1 MNMLVDLL
9 PQSVEID
16 TLKYPINTDFR
27 VSILFEEL
35 MQDKEIPMEE
45 KLDLAI
51 NLYYKHKP
59 HDKAQA
65 VDRLLWFYRCGKEF
79 KQKSSGSKA
88 DHKAIY
94 SYEHDD
100 EYIYSAFLEQ
110 YGVDLQD
117 VEELHWWKFKAMFK
131 SLNKDCKIVEIMG
144 YRAMKIDS
152 KVPKSQKDFYNS
164 MKRLYKL
171 PDNRTEEE
179 KEQAIVN
186 VFSSLF

>member
-35 MQDKEIPMEE
+35 MQDKEVPLEE
-45 KLDLAI
+45 KFDLAI

-79 KQKSSGSKA
+79 EQKSGNSKA
-88 DHKAIY
+88 DYKAIY
-94 SYEHDD
+94 SYEYDD
-100 EYIYSAFLEQ
+100 EYIYSAFLQQ
-110 YGVDLQD
+110 YNIDLQD
-117 VEELHWWKFKAMFK
+117 VEELHWWKFKALFK
-131 SLNKDCKIVEIMG
+131 SLKDCKIVEIMG
-144 YRAMKIDS
+144 YRAMKIDA
-152 KVPKSQKDFYNS
+152 KIPKSQKEYYQR

-171 PDNRTEEE
+171 PDNRSEEE

>member
-1 MNMLVDLL
+1 MNILVDLL
-9 PQSVEID
+9 PRSIEID

-35 MQDKEIPMEE
+35 MQDKDVPMEE
-45 KLDLAI
+45 KFDLAI

-65 VDRLLWFYRCGKEF
+65 VDRLLWFYRCGKELE
-79 KQKSSGSKA
+79 QKSSSSKA

-110 YGVDLQD
+110 YGIDLQD
-117 VEELHWWKFKAMFK
+117 VENLHWWKFKAMFK
-131 SLNKDCKIVEIMG
+131 SLKDCKIVEIMG
-144 YRAMKIDS
+144 YRAVKIDS
-152 KVPKSQKDFYNS
+152 KLPKSQKDFYS
-164 MKRLYKL
+164 RMKRLYKL
-171 PDNRTEEE
+171 PDNRSEEE

>member
-35 MQDKEIPMEE
+35 MQDIEVPIEDKF
-45 KLDLAI
+45 DLAI

-59 HDKAQA
+59 HDKTKA
-65 VDRLLWFYRCGKEF
+65 VDRLLWFYRCGKELE
-79 KQKSSGSKA
+79 QKSSSSKA

-110 YGVDLQD
+110 YGIDLQD

-131 SLNKDCKIVEIMG
+131 SLRDCKIVEIMG
-144 YRAMKIDS
+144 YRAMKIDA
-152 KVPKSQKDFYNS
+152 KIPKSQKDFYS
-164 MKRLYKL
+164 RMKRLYKL
-171 PDNRTEEE
+171 PDNRSEEE